1 MSGETKFERAVEARD
16 SDAIGD
22 ALAAEVTF
30 RSPVVYRPY
39 EGREAVATVLRAV
52 ARVTEGFE
60 YVQRLEAPDGAVA
73 LIFKARVGDREIDG
87 LDLLRFDDDGRVT
100 ELTVMVRPLSGI
112 TALAE
117 AMAEE
122 LRSMGVPVP
131 EGS

>member
-1 MSGETKFERAVEARD
+1 MSGETKFEHAVEARD
-16 SDAIGD
+16 PDAIAD

-60 YVQRLEAPDGAVA
+60 YMQRLEAPDGAVA

-87 LDLLRFDDDGRVT
+87 LDLLRLDDDGRVT

>member
-1 MSGETKFERAVEARD
+1 MSGETTFERAVEARD
-16 SDAIGD
+16 PDAIAD

-52 ARVTEGFE
+52 TRVFEQFE
-60 YVQRLEAPDGAVA
+60 YVQRFEAPDGAVA
-73 LIFKARVGDREIDG
+73 LIFKARVGEREIDG
-87 LDLLRFDDDGRVT
+87 LDLLRLDDDGQVT

-122 LRSMGVPVP
+122 LRRMGVPVP
-131 EGS
+131 GGS

>member
-1 MSGETKFERAVEARD
+1 MSGETTFERAVEARD
-16 SDAIGD
+16 PDAIAD

-52 ARVTEGFE
+52 TRVFEQFE

-73 LIFKARVGDREIDG
+73 LIFKARVGEREIDG
-87 LDLLRFDDDGRVT
+87 LDLLRLDDDGQVT

-122 LRSMGVPVP
+122 LRRMGVPVP
-131 EGS
+131 GGS

>member
-1 MSGETKFERAVEARD
+1 MSGETTFERAVEARD
-16 SDAIGD
+16 PDAIAD

-52 ARVTEGFE
+52 TRVFEQFE
-60 YVQRLEAPDGAVA
+60 YVQRFEAPDGAVA
-73 LIFKARVGDREIDG
+73 LIFKARVGEREIDG
-87 LDLLRFDDDGRVT
+87 LDLLRLDDDGQVT

-112 TALAE
+112 NALAE

-122 LRSMGVPVP
+122 LRRMGVPVP
-131 EGS
+131 GGS

>member
-1 MSGETKFERAVEARD
+1 MSGETTFERAVEARD
-16 SDAIGD
+16 PDAIAD

-39 EGREAVATVLRAV
+39 EGREAVATVLHAV
-52 ARVTEGFE
+52 TRVFEQFE

-73 LIFKARVGDREIDG
+73 LIFKARVGEREIDG
-87 LDLLRFDDDGRVT
+87 LDLLRLDDDGQVT

-122 LRSMGVPVP
+122 LRRMGVPVP
-131 EGS
+131 GGS